1 MVRKPWE
8 GPLPR
13 WRRVVVVTGASGG
26 VGRATARAFAARGD
40 RVALLA
46 RGREGLA
53 AAADDVQR
61 AGGEA
66 LVVTV
71 DIADAKAVDDA
82 AQKVADTFGR
92 IDVWVNNAFSGV
104 FAPFTEITPDEFKR
118 VTEVTYLGYVFG
130 TRAALRHMLPRDRGT
145 IVQVGSAL
153 AYRGIP
159 LQSAYCGAKHAIQ
172 GFNESLRCELLHAG
186 SGVRTTMVQLP
197 AVNTPQF
204 DWVLSRM
211 PGRARPVAP
220 VFQPEVAARAIV
232 HAAAHGR
239 RREYWVG
246 GSTVATLLANAV
258 APGVLDR
265 YLARTGFDA
274 QQDERPEA
282 TEGAYGGPGG
292 NLWTPADGPHGR
304 DFGAHGRFDEES
316 HAGSPQDWASRNR
329 GRVGQALTVGAAVL
343 AARKLSRLTRR

>member
-1 MVRKPWE
+1 M
-8 GPLPR
+8 
-13 WRRVVVVTGASGG
+13 VTGASGG

-53 AAADDVQR
+53 AAADEVAR

-71 DIADAKAVDDA
+71 DMGDAKAVDDA
-82 AQKVADTFGR
+82 AQQVTDAFGR
-92 IDVWVNNAFSGV
+92 IDVWVNNAFTGL
-104 FAPFTEITPDEFKR
+104 FAPFTEMAPDEFRR

-153 AYRGIP
+153 AYRGVP

-172 GFNESLRCELLHAG
+172 GFNESLRCELLHDG
-186 SGVRTTMVQLP
+186 SKVRTTMVQLP

-204 DWVLSRM
+204 EWVVNRL

-220 VFQPEVAARAIV
+220 VYQPEVAARAIV
-232 HAAAHGR
+232 HAAGHPR

-246 GSTVATLLANAV
+246 GSTAATLIANAV
-258 APGVLDR
+258 APGLLDR
-265 YLARTGFDA
+265 YLARTGFEA
-274 QQDERPEA
+274 QQDQQEDGVGHA
-282 TEGAYGGPGG
+282 GVG
-292 NLWTPADGPHGR
+292 NLWSPADGPHGH
-304 DFGAHGRFDEES
+304 DYGAHGRFDGEAARASAQEWVS
-316 HAGSPQDWASRNR
+316 LNRSRMGTGMLVAG
-329 GRVGQALTVGAAVL
+329 LGAL
-343 AARKLSRLTRR
+343 AAAGLRRRSHD